1 MSVIGPDKLSILGPG
16 KVSYLRLKSYFI
28 SSERKRKSLLGISIC
43 RRENIYHVLTENI
56 NILLLALSDL

>member
-28 SSERKRKSLLGISIC
+28 SSERKRKSLLGISKC
-43 RRENIYHVLTENI
+43 RWEMCGRRYIIY
-56 NILLLALSDL
+56 